1 MLVRDTGNRLY
12 WRENGDV
19 VDRYIE
25 KITNIMISSQS
36 LRHQH
41 NVVINVIVTELNS
54 KELLSENN
62 NTSFIEPGNDDEAY
76 GNKYSSKWA
85 QFYFDLIRF

>member
-1 MLVRDTGNRLY
+1 
-12 WRENGDV
+12 
-19 VDRYIE
+19 
-25 KITNIMISSQS
+25 MISSQS
-36 LRHQH
+36 LRHQQ

-76 GNKYSSKWA
+76 GNKYSSK
-85 QFYFDLIRF
+85 